1 MPNSTTLKILLNLAK
16 KSPIIVPIFEIERS
30 IPDKN
35 IDNPSITPRDP
46 KRKLISKK
54 LPTPPKKLSI
64 NTKTTIGR
72 TALVFFL
79 YNLKI

>member
-46 KRKLISKK
+46 KRK
-54 LPTPPKKLSI
+54 
-64 NTKTTIGR
+64 
-72 TALVFFL
+72 
-79 YNLKI
+79 